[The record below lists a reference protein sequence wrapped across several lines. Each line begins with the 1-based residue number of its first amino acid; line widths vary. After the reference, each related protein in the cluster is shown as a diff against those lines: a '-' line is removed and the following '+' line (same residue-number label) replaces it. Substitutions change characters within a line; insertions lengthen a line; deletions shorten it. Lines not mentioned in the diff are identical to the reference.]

1 MSDISNYIPGLTMQS
16 NLWLE
21 LRGKPF
27 GRTSLHLSADSLGKQ
42 CCGKMNIPKTASA
55 SLFIFVSKKENAS
68 NLIKS
73 SGPNLWCHIKI
84 WYLIINGKNRFIL
97 NNFEGLMHL
106 IFLIYSFIANT
117 LYCTAIHNIY
127 LYNYTLIKIWLVL

>member
-1 MSDISNYIPGLTMQS
+1 MKLCSRSFIMSDISNYIPGLTMQS

-84 WYLIINGKNRFIL
+84 WYLIINGKNRFIYIVL
-97 NNFEGLMHL
+97 LFITFTCTIIHL
-106 IFLIYSFIANT
+106 PKFDLFYNT
-117 LYCTAIHNIY
+117 STFSAP
-127 LYNYTLIKIWLVL
+127 